1 MDLSASTLWWLA
13 TGALV
18 VLELTTATFYLL
30 MLAAGTAAAALAA
43 HAGLGVTAQI
53 VIAAGVGGGATAL
66 LYRLRR
72 QRIQVA
78 PAPQNRDL
86 HLDIGATV
94 QVSHWNP
101 DGTTR
106 VDHRGTQWNARLAH
120 GHSGQPGPH
129 RISAVEAQGLVLV
142 PLSPAA

>member
-18 VLELTTATFYLL
+18 VLELTSGTFYLL
-30 MLAAGTAAAALAA
+30 MLALGAAAGALAA
-43 HAGLGVTAQI
+43 HLGLPTPAQ
-53 VIAAGVGGGATAL
+53 VAVAAVVGGGATAL
-66 LYRLRR
+66 LHWRR
-72 QRIQVA
+72 RRHPQGA
-78 PAPQNRDL
+78 PAAQNRDL

-106 VDHRGTQWNARLAH
+106 VDHRGTQWNARLEH

-129 RISAVEAQGLVLV
+129 RISAVEATGLVLV
-142 PLSPAA
+142 PLHPAA

>member
-18 VLELTTATFYLL
+18 VLELTSGTFYLL
-30 MLAAGTAAAALAA
+30 MLALGAAAGALAA
-43 HAGLGVTAQI
+43 HLGLPTPAQ
-53 VIAAGVGGGATAL
+53 VAVAAVVGGGATAL
-66 LYRLRR
+66 LHWRR
-72 QRIQVA
+72 RRHPQGA
-78 PAPQNRDL
+78 PAAQNRDL

-94 QVSHWNP
+94 QVSHWNS

-106 VDHRGTQWNARLAH
+106 VDHRGTRWNARLEH

-129 RISAVEAQGLVLV
+129 RISAVEATGLVLV
-142 PLSPAA
+142 PLPPAA